1 MNESSEFMMLEM
13 TSKDNAPGARGRQV
27 KQALPS
33 LKIRAVF
40 LCGGKKPKKT
50 GPATGAG
57 PGLPCGGIHG
67 VRR

>member
-1 MNESSEFMMLEM
+1 MNESSEFTILEM

-27 KQALPS
+27 RQALLS
-33 LKIRAVF
+33 LKIRAAF
-40 LCGGKKPKKT
+40 LYRGRKPKKT